1 MSIGDTPLR
10 PRPQYG
16 EHGITYRQHLVA
28 VALQG
33 LASNP
38 AMAGVT
44 IVDAADFAVCVANEV
59 VDQLDRAAAKA
70 AESGENP

>member
-1 MSIGDTPLR
+1 MSLGDTPLR

-33 LASNP
+33 LAANP
-38 AMAGVT
+38 AAAGFPV
-44 IVDAADFAVCVANEV
+44 ADVADLAVWVANEV